1 LHETQLAQS
10 LKIVVF
16 SRFFEG
22 NPTCVEIE
30 NQRLVE
36 RDLGFF
42 KVFKLSAVEKVGACI
57 TTILHLPLECDLGIT
72 LLLTTCY
79 ASYYQHVVNL
89 FNYDIG
95 ILETILQGCVMN
107 SMR

>member
-1 LHETQLAQS
+1 ME
-10 LKIVVF
+10 F
-16 SRFFEG
+16 
-22 NPTCVEIE
+22 E

-36 RDLGFF
+36 RDLGLS
-42 KVFKLSAVEKVGACI
+42 KVFKLSVVEKVGACI
-57 TTILHLPLECDLGIT
+57 TSILHLPLECDLGIT